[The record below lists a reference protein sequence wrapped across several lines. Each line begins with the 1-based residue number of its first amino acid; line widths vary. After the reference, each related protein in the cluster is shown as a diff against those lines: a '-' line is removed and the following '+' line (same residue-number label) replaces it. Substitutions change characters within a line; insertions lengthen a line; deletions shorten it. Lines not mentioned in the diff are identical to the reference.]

1 MSNSNS
7 DFACESC
14 GKQYKSKC
22 ALTRHCKISKSCEV
36 INELK
41 NNIQELQTENDEL
54 KNKNNKL
61 QQSRWR
67 KKEEIKDLYKSLT
80 YTVHELNALEEM
92 YDNSLK
98 FQQFLSK

>member
-1 MSNSNS
+1 MSNSNP

-41 NNIQELQTENDEL
+41 YTRIEN
-54 KNKNNKL
+54 
-61 QQSRWR
+61 
-67 KKEEIKDLYKSLT
+67 
-80 YTVHELNALEEM
+80 
-92 YDNSLK
+92 
-98 FQQFLSK
+98 